1 MVLGMNRPDASPTPP
16 ALPLIGITCLVDEP
30 NTRIRRA
37 YADAVFAAG
46 AIPIHLPVP
55 RPEHRP
61 AAVELYLRICDG
73 FVLTGGFDPITE
85 HYGEP
90 TDPRVTREHPDRQ
103 AFEEALLKALDHERD
118 RPVLGVCLGMQLM
131 ALHAGGRL
139 NQWMS
144 DSVPTHAQHYDDHRH
159 PITLQIDPAPIPEGE
174 VTSWHRQ
181 SVDDPGRLRV
191 IAAAPDGVIEAID
204 DPHRPFYLGVQ
215 WHPERTASPELGL
228 NLFKALVS
236 HCTPRA
242 AP

>member
-1 MVLGMNRPDASPTPP
+1 MTPP
-16 ALPLIGITCLVDEP
+16 EPHAEDPPPLIGITSLVDEP
-30 NTRIRRA
+30 NTRVRRA

-55 RPEHRP
+55 RAVDR
-61 AAVELYLRICDG
+61 AAAIKHYLRVCDG

-85 HYGEP
+85 HHGQP

-103 AFEEALLKALDHERD
+103 AFDEHLLGALDRLTD

-139 NQWMS
+139 NQWMP
-144 DSVPTHAQHYDDHRH
+144 DSVPTHAEHYDDRRH
-159 PITLQIDPAPIPEGE
+159 TISLRVDPAPIPAGE

-191 IAAAPDGVIEAID
+191 IAVADDGVIEAID
-204 DPHRPFYLGVQ
+204 DPDRPFYLGVQ
-215 WHPERTASPELGL
+215 WHPERTAAPELGL
-228 NLFKALVS
+228 NLFRSLVK
-236 HCTPRA
+236 HCAPRA
-242 AP
+242 DR